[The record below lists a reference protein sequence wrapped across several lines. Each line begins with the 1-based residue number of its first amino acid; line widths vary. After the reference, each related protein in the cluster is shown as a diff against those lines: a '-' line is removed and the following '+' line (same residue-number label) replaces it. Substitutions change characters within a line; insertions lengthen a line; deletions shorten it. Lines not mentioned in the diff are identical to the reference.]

1 MKNNIVT
8 KKEAIAIHET
18 FGEPTMSSLRIA
30 EVTGKDHSDVLKT
43 IRTIF
48 SECEIG
54 EGKFT
59 SSYLSPQNKELI
71 HYLLPEREFN
81 LVVSGYSAKYR
92 LELIDELTYYRKK
105 EILTPHL
112 PTNYISAL
120 EKLLETEKEKNQLSI
135 ENKSQARTI
144 VMQKKELNE
153 VNVQYARR
161 GEMINT
167 IMMSDNLYKA
177 THLGNRF
184 GISAVLFNRIMKDA
198 KVIRKVSGVWTLMSK
213 YTTASEPYAVLRE
226 ERKAHSPE
234 EETVMSFAWTSKGVN
249 WVDKNWEL
257 ALGRMSDETRKA
269 YEKATSESEP
279 TIPKKR

>member
-1 MKNNIVT
+1 MMNDIIT
-8 KKEAIAIHET
+8 KKDAILIHEID
-18 FGEPTMSSLRIA
+18 GNPTMSSLRIA
-30 EVTGKDHSDVLKT
+30 EVTGKRHSDVVSDIERILK
-43 IRTIF
+43 
-48 SECEIG
+48 EAEIEVRG
-54 EGKFT
+54 L
-59 SSYLSPQNKELI
+59 SHLYLSGNNQKQKY
-71 HYLLPEREFN
+71 YLLQEFEFN
-81 LVVSGYSAKYR
+81 LVISGYSVKYR
-92 LELIDELTYYRKK
+92 AELIKELMIYRKR
-105 EILTPHL
+105 ILTPQL
-112 PTNYISAL
+112 PKNYISAL
-120 EKLLETEKEKNQLSI
+120 EKLIETEKEKNQLYI
-135 ENKSQARTI
+135 ENKSQAETI

-153 VNVQYARR
+153 VKVQYARR
-161 GEMINT
+161 GEMINS

-213 YTTASEPYAVLRE
+213 YTSPSEPYAVLRE

-279 TIPKKR
+279 SIPKKR